1 MVELVDTPDLKSCA
15 LLGVRVQVPLRVLK
29 PLFFRE
35 AFFIL
40 KHLQRGFHPEFVG
53 LPNFHE
59 LGFFYFKKSIVSQHF
74 PNISKFT
81 DSINFSSPVDLEYFQ
96 LIKDKIRTDALWVI
110 SYFQEM
116 EKKDKIEKICNI
128 GVTPSSIIMK
138 TMNEI

>member
-53 LPNFHE
+53 LPNFHK

-81 DSINFSSPVDLEYFQ
+81 DSTSFSSPVDLEYFQ